1 MDLVMQAMCGVIN
14 STGYPDQPPVK
25 SGAAL
30 CDFMA
35 GIHLYGAIMTALY
48 ERERTG
54 KGRVVEVSMQDATYA
69 SLASNL
75 GMVHARGAAAPAR
88 TGNRHGGL
96 GIAPYNAY
104 QTKDGYVVLNAPGDH
119 HFRAILDVMGRPDL
133 KEDPRFLTRSTRVAN
148 FAAVDELIEGWTKTL
163 TKNEVARRMLAA
175 KVPCA
180 PVRDLVEVMHDENML
195 ARGSLQWIDH
205 PELGRVVLPHSPLVF
220 EGTERRPIEPSL
232 PLGASN
238 DAVFGKWL
246 GHSEQ
251 ELAAYRA
258 EGVIGRSSEVLPA
271 SKAESF
277 I

>member
-1 MDLVMQAMCGVIN
+1 
-14 STGYPDQPPVK
+14 
-25 SGAAL
+25 
-30 CDFMA
+30 
-35 GIHLYGAIMTALY
+35 
-48 ERERTG
+48 
-54 KGRVVEVSMQDATYA
+54 
-69 SLASNL
+69 
-75 GMVHARGAAAPAR
+75 
-88 TGNRHGGL
+88 
-96 GIAPYNAY
+96 
-104 QTKDGYVVLNAPGDH
+104 
-119 HFRAILDVMGRPDL
+119 
-133 KEDPRFLTRSTRVAN
+133 
-148 FAAVDELIEGWTKTL
+148 
-163 TKNEVARRMLAA
+163 
-175 KVPCA
+175 
-180 PVRDLVEVMHDENML
+180 MHDENML